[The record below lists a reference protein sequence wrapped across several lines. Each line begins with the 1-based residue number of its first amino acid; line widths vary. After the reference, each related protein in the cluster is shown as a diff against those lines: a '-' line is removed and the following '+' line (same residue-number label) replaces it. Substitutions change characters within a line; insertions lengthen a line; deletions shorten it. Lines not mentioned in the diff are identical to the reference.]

1 MTGEDVTRA
10 GTSLLGARRLRWRLA
25 AFRHDAAGSVAVEF
39 GFIGFVSIVSIL
51 AILQFALAFM
61 AQMYIHD
68 AVSEAATGNT
78 ASTYA
83 GNRSAVVTQICA
95 RMFAIENCS
104 ADLLVETQPL
114 SSYATATQAI
124 TGATFVAA
132 TAGTPMMIRARAP
145 VITFVP
151 GLPQLQVSAASLY
164 TRP

>member
-1 MTGEDVTRA
+1 MRI
-10 GTSLLGARRLRWRLA
+10 GTSHWEAARLTRRLA

-39 GFIGFVSIVSIL
+39 GFIGLVSIVSIL

-78 ASTYA
+78 AATYA

-95 RMFAIENCS
+95 RMFAVENCS
-104 ADLLVETQPL
+104 GNLQLETQPL
-114 SSYATATQAI
+114 SSYTAAAQAI

-132 TAGTPMMIRARAP
+132 TAGTPMMMRARAP

>member
-1 MTGEDVTRA
+1 MGEDVARV
-10 GTSLLGARRLRWRLA
+10 GISLMGSRRLRRRLA
-25 AFRHDAAGSVAVEF
+25 ALRHDATGSVAVEF
-39 GFIGFVSIVSIL
+39 AFIGLVSIVSIL
-51 AILQFALAFM
+51 AILQFGLAFM

-95 RMFAIENCS
+95 RMFAVENCT
-104 ADLLVETQPL
+104 ANLQVEAQPL
-114 SSYATATQAI
+114 ASYATTAQAI

-132 TAGTPMMIRARAP
+132 TSGTPMMIRARAP

-151 GLPQLQVSAASLY
+151 GLSQLRVSAASLY
-164 TRP
+164 ARP